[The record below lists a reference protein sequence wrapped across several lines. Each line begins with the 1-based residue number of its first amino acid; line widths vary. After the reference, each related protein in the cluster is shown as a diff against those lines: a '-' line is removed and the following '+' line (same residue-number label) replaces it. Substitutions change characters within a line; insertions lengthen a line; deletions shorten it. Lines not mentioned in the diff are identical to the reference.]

1 MTRFLI
7 IVVTLLS
14 VSSIFAQ
21 NRAIN
26 SFIDKYESI
35 EEATN
40 VNITGDLLNW
50 VTKAAEEEGGKTFI
64 SKLESLRVLSLPNRA
79 AVASTDLTALRQSMQ
94 ANDYEELIRVRDGKE
109 LVYIY
114 LHENKDKVIE
124 ELVVLVEAEEEIT
137 LVSLT
142 GLLHYEDLQRL
153 KLDGEAGEALEK
165 LPVKEEPRP

>member
-7 IVVTLLS
+7 ILVTLLS

-21 NRAIN
+21 SRAIN
-26 SFIDKYESI
+26 SFINKYEGI
-35 EEATN
+35 ADATN

-50 VTKAAEEEGGKTFI
+50 VTKAAEEEGGKTFV
-64 SKLESLRVLSLPNRA
+64 SKLESLRVLSVPNRA
-79 AVASTDLTALRQSMQ
+79 AVATKDLTALRQSMQ
-94 ANDYEELIRVRDGKE
+94 ANNYEELIRVRDGKE

-114 LHENKDKVIE
+114 LHENKEQVIE
-124 ELVVLVEAEEEIT
+124 ELVVLVESQEKVT

-142 GLLHYEDLQRL
+142 GLLHYEDLQQL
-153 KLDGEAGEALEK
+153 NLDGEAGEALGK